1 MNVNDQSVEAWD
13 DSGSTGVHEQA
24 EGLFMEE
31 VVVTPNTRAA
41 VKKEKPKETN
51 GDDAV
56 VSTND
61 IESGE
66 KKYPLP
72 VGDVTCCFRK
82 GLIKSPLD
90 VLTLTFGWLLLNK
103 TQILSGIT
111 VALAQVPEAVS
122 FSFVAGVDPI
132 VGLQS
137 AWIMGICTSLGGGR
151 PGMVAGATGAVA
163 VVLTGLIK
171 EHGMGHLFYAIMF
184 AGIIQMAF
192 GFLKLGVVV
201 RMIPHPVM
209 VGFCNGLGI
218 IIGVAQFNI
227 FKVAGDVDHNDD
239 NHRSL
244 NEIGAAFSP
253 FTNGQPW
260 VDPVMGGWMAFHI
273 FITILTYIVFPKI
286 TKAIPGSLAG
296 ILVSTALEWAM
307 LRPLGF
313 KTNTVSDLASV
324 KGSFPNIV
332 FLDTLYGY
340 KDMMPPLTWQVFTEI
355 APTAIT
361 AAAIGLLE
369 SLLTLQ
375 IIDELTNTKGNS
387 NREAFGQGLGQFLS
401 GLLGGMGGCTTIG
414 QSLMNIHSGGYTRL
428 SSSVAAIFMLIIMLG
443 AYPLINRIPVASLAG
458 VMFLVTYFTIEWDS
472 GIVVLGTLLPL
483 KLRNKFGIYT
493 KVRRSDVIVM
503 LVVVGV
509 TLAFDLAIA
518 VAVGIVVACLVFA
531 WDAGTRL
538 HLERAVSA
546 DGKKVFYTVRGPIFF
561 GSISPFLS
569 LFPDPKDEPK
579 DVYILLNDAEVY
591 DWSGMVAIKKLHE
604 RFENSGAT
612 VVFQSLSVAS
622 HKLMVKGE
630 HLWEGVNIY
639 KDNPLDF
646 EADPTVHTHLQDRK
660 SVV

>member
-1 MNVNDQSVEAWD
+1 MTIIANQDSVEAVD
-13 DSGSTGVHEQA
+13 DTMNGTTETVEKAIPLDEETPETSENNDDNDEVEDVENGS
-24 EGLFMEE
+24 
-31 VVVTPNTRAA
+31 
-41 VKKEKPKETN
+41 
-51 GDDAV
+51 
-56 VSTND
+56 STNTF
-61 IESGE
+61 
-66 KKYPLP
+66 PLP
-72 VGDVTCCFRK
+72 VGDVTCCCKK
-82 GLIKSPLD
+82 GLIKSPMD
-90 VLTLTFGWLLLNK
+90 VLTLTFQWLLLNK

-111 VALAQVPEAVS
+111 VALAQVPEAIS

-163 VVLTGLIK
+163 VVLTGLVK
-171 EHGMGHLFYAIMF
+171 DHGIGHLFYAIMF

-192 GFLKLGVVV
+192 GFLRLGVLV

-218 IIGVAQFNI
+218 VIGVAQFNI
-227 FKVAGDVDHNDD
+227 FKVADATVATDDH
-239 NHRSL
+239 HRNL
-244 NEIGAAFSP
+244 NEIGAAFAP

-273 FITILTYIVFPKI
+273 IVTILTYLLFPKL

-296 ILVSTALEWAM
+296 IIMSTALEWA
-307 LRPLGF
+307 LIRPLGF
-313 KTNTVSDLASV
+313 ATNTVSDLASV

-332 FLDTLYGY
+332 FLDSMYGY
-340 KDMMPPLTWQVFTEI
+340 KDLMPRLTWQVFTEI

-375 IIDELTNTKGNS
+375 IIDELTNTRGNS
-387 NREAFGQGLGQFLS
+387 NREAFGQGLGQFMS

-428 SSSVAAIFMLIIMLG
+428 SSSVAAIFMLIIILA

-458 VMFLVTYFTIEWDS
+458 VMFLVTYFTIEWES
-472 GIVVLGTLLPL
+472 GVVVLGTLLPQ
-483 KLRNKFGIYT
+483 KLRTRFGLYT
-493 KVRRSDVIVM
+493 KVKRTDVLIM
-503 LVVVGV
+503 LIVVGV

-518 VAVGIVVACLVFA
+518 VAVGIVVACLVFS

-538 HLERAVSA
+538 HLEREVDES
-546 DGKKVFYTVRGPIFF
+546 GEKVVYTITGPIFF
-561 GSISPFLS
+561 GSITPFLG
-569 LFPDPKDEPK
+569 LFPDPKTEPK
-579 DVYILLNDAEVY
+579 NVTVLLEDAEVY

-604 RFENSGAT
+604 RFENANAK
-612 VVFQSLSVAS
+612 VAFQSLTVAS

-639 KDNPLDF
+639 KDVPLDF
-646 EADPTVHTHLQDRK
+646 EDDPHVHSHLHVESFDAKNPTGVDQ
-660 SVV
+660 